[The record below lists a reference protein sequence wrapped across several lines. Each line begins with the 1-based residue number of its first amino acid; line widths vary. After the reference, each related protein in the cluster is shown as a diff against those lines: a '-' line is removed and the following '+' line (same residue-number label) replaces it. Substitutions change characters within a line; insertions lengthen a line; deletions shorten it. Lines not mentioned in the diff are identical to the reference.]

1 MYSKS
6 LSLIIAIL
14 FIGVLPVFA
23 DSDKSISSTVVGN
36 GIGIGSAL
44 AIAICWSR
52 THSVI
57 TTILA
62 GILSWFYV
70 IYYCIIREND

>member
-1 MYSKS
+1 MYLKRI
-6 LSLIIAIL
+6 SLIITIL

-23 DSDKSISSTVVGN
+23 ESSKDISNTVVGN

-57 TTILA
+57 TTIFA
-62 GILSWFYV
+62 GLLSWFYV
-70 IYYCIIREND
+70 IYYCIISIND